1 MAVRDIFGK
10 ALTDFYQNQQKG
22 KLSLH
27 NTYGRAEEMP
37 LDVFFRDKD
46 EMPDLE
52 LYALGKC
59 RGTVLD
65 IGAGVGSHALILQA
79 QKMQVTALEIST
91 LACRIM
97 KMRGVK
103 TIVNRDIF
111 TFTDNKF
118 DTLLLLMNGIGITGT
133 IAGLK
138 DFLHFSKSL
147 LNPGGQLVFDS
158 SDISYLYEGIE
169 IPETHY
175 FGEITYQYEYI
186 NERGPWFNWLYIDFP
201 YLKKIAAEEGWN
213 SQLIYQDDMDQYLV
227 SLSLKS

>member
-65 IGAGVGSHALILQA
+65 IGAGVGSHALI
-79 QKMQVTALEIST
+79 
-91 LACRIM
+91 
-97 KMRGVK
+97 
-103 TIVNRDIF
+103 
-111 TFTDNKF
+111 
-118 DTLLLLMNGIGITGT
+118 
-133 IAGLK
+133 
-138 DFLHFSKSL
+138 
-147 LNPGGQLVFDS
+147 
-158 SDISYLYEGIE
+158 
-169 IPETHY
+169 
-175 FGEITYQYEYI
+175 
-186 NERGPWFNWLYIDFP
+186 
-201 YLKKIAAEEGWN
+201 
-213 SQLIYQDDMDQYLV
+213 
-227 SLSLKS
+227 

>member
-10 ALTDFYQNQQKG
+10 ALTDFYQDKQRG

-52 LYALGKC
+52 LYALEKC
-59 RGTVLD
+59 FGTILD
-65 IGAGVGSHALILQA
+65 IGAGVGSHALILQSE
-79 QKMQVTALEIST
+79 KVDVTALEISSM
-91 LACRIM
+91 ACQIM
-97 KMRGVK
+97 EMRGVK

-111 TFTDNKF
+111 TFTDAKF

-133 IAGLK
+133 IKGFTN
-138 DFLHFSKSL
+138 FLHFSKSL
-147 LNPGGQLVFDS
+147 LNPGGQLLFDS
-158 SDISYLYEGIE
+158 SDISYLYKGKE

-175 FGEITYQYEYI
+175 FGEIAYQYEYL

-201 YLKKIAAEEGWN
+201 YLKKIASTEGWH
-213 SQLIYQDDMDQYLV
+213 SELIYEDDMDQYLV
-227 SLSLKS
+227 SLTLKS

>member
-1 MAVRDIFGK
+1 MAVSDIFGK
-10 ALTDFYQNQQKG
+10 ALTDFYQNQPKG

-59 RGTVLD
+59 RGAVLD

-79 QKMQVTALEIST
+79 QKMQVTALEISP

-133 IAGLK
+133 IEGLK

-147 LNPGGQLVFDS
+147 LNPGGQLLFDS
-158 SDISYLYEGIE
+158 SDISYLYKGIE

-175 FGEITYQYEYI
+175 FGEIAYQYEYL
-186 NERGPWFNWLYIDFP
+186 NERGSWFNWLYIDFLN
-201 YLKKIAAEEGWN
+201 LKKIAAEEGWN

-227 SLSLKS
+227 SLTLKS